1 MKSAKAIPSARG
13 SPLLSLP
20 FDHYERYA
28 LTQQLVGYLC
38 GERASRS
45 ALRVLDVGGHL
56 SSLKHFL
63 PDDFVTLTDPQA
75 PPAFTYREN
84 VAFLCDE
91 YVRGIGG
98 HLPFANASFDL
109 VTAHDTLEH
118 VPEPQRG
125 GFIADILRVA
135 KRFVILNGPVYH
147 AETAEA
153 EQRLARFWREALAW
167 EQHPLD
173 EHLALGLP
181 PADAIRSML
190 GEHGVPFVSIPNG
203 NVVRWLA
210 VMAVKHYFVA
220 LPHSEHLQDVIDRTY
235 NSLLSHSDFGGI
247 CYREAFIVA
256 KRAGDRE
263 LLAGIE
269 AAYGPLQEG
278 QAIGAETG
286 ALDSLLEALTSHAI
300 QMRDHLTADAE
311 QIQEMQAALAEQR
324 SLLAAR
330 DAARVEEAASLA
342 QREADVHRL
351 EAGLAAIQGTLG
363 YRLLQTSRRGV
374 RRAFPA
380 RSLRALPY
388 RAARRL
394 LRRFLEL
401 TGG

>member
-1 MKSAKAIPSARG
+1 MKSAKAIPSTQG

-28 LTQQLVGYLC
+28 LTQQLVRHLC

-63 PDDFVTLTDPQA
+63 ADDYVTLTDPQA

-84 VAFLCDE
+84 IAFLYDE

-98 HLPFANASFDL
+98 RLPFADASFDL

-118 VPEPQRG
+118 VPEPQRP

-135 KRFVILNGPVYH
+135 RRFVILNGPVYH

-181 PADAIRSML
+181 PADAIRSVL
-190 GEHGVPFVSIPNG
+190 DEQGVPFVSIPNG

-210 VMAVKHYFVA
+210 VMALKHYFVA
-220 LPHSEHLQDVIDRTY
+220 LPHAEHLQVVIDRTY

-256 KRAGDRE
+256 KHAGDRE
-263 LLAGIE
+263 LLAGVE
-269 AAYGPLQEG
+269 GAYRPRQDGTAIAEVGTLEG
-278 QAIGAETG
+278 F
-286 ALDSLLEALTSHAI
+286 LEALTSHAI
-300 QMRDHLTADAE
+300 QMRQHLTDDAE
-311 QIQEMQAALAEQR
+311 IIRGLQASVAEQR
-324 SLLAAR
+324 SLLAAK
-330 DAARVEEAASLA
+330 DVALAEGTASLA
-342 QREADVHRL
+342 QREADLQRL
-351 EAGLAAIQGTLG
+351 EACLAAIEGTLG
-363 YRLLQTSRRGV
+363 YRLLQTSRRGI

-388 RAARRL
+388 RAARRM
-394 LRRFLEL
+394 LRLFLKL